1 MNKIIRD
8 NYTTLIL
15 FGVFVCFMPLWEH
28 LSNKWLIE
36 PILSKFAVNW
46 ATLILFII
54 ITFMTLYSGYRAY
67 QQRYIIGNRITG
79 IAFLCL
85 LVWGWYRFTTNTAYP
100 LYKIDFL
107 CYVDLITII
116 CFICIGIRFIRK
128 KSTIQER
135 SNGFINDEPV
145 SEEKD
150 DKLNRWINAKDAA
163 EKLIQTDTSKN
174 AFSFGIVAS
183 WGVGKTSFMNM
194 MKKHLADMKNHDLI
208 IMDFNPWIY
217 RKNSNLTQIFFDE
230 LSNKLAPFSSGLSRD
245 IRNYADSLNVID
257 SAWTKI
263 AIHTFLKVTD
273 KSAVELYEELSANIK
288 LIEKKIVVFIDDID
302 RLSCSELEEIFRL
315 VRNTS
320 NLPNIYFVL
329 AYDKIYVVDRL
340 SSLFADH
347 SLSYTEKILQ
357 EEYALRALTNSQI
370 RLALKKLFVSLSE
383 NKPHQQAQ
391 IDKLFESRLNITQ
404 YIKTLRDVKRYGN
417 ILRSHYNKLKD
428 DINLYDLCVYEILR
442 MRYPRVLKLIE
453 EKQDGIF
460 VADRHNKVVLYND
473 ADHKN
478 KNATDAAMDKFMF
491 GDNRIDI
498 KKYLTDNKEALL
510 LNDSDILLLENI
522 FDLLWGKYRKSEKHN
537 INNSIYMNRYF
548 YYSILDNEISE
559 SDIQSFF
566 KLSFED
572 MKPILEEWAVN
583 KSYYF
588 VNHIEDRYN
597 KEKRDIKMLLR
608 IIFFFNSVTKKTA
621 FQDSTI
627 TELIRE
633 MPMFYGKRTEYN
645 DEDKKFIRELLT
657 MNEDCL
663 FAISY
668 IKDLHNYPFDENF
681 PISSEE
687 LVSIQTK
694 LFLDYTQTTKN
705 DLKSIINVYRYAGRY
720 VIDSNGARVYF
731 HEKEVQ
737 QGLKNICIERFEEFI
752 PFTIKTAPFEIYNY
766 KLSYLPEALWD
777 SNQNYYE
784 YVINTNDDSSKII
797 TEYKRFLTGLKESEF
812 EKTIRFDFK
821 HISPNNNQ

>member
-15 FGVFVCFMPLWEH
+15 FGVFICFMPLWEH

-54 ITFMTLYSGYRAY
+54 ITCMSFYSGYKAY

-85 LVWGWYRFTTNTAYP
+85 LVWGWYRFTTKSAYP

-107 CYVDLITII
+107 CYVDLIPII
-116 CFICIGIRFIRK
+116 CCICIAIRFIRK
-128 KSTIQER
+128 KSNIQER
-135 SNGFINDEPV
+135 SYGFVNDEPV

-150 DKLNRWINAKDAA
+150 DILNRWVNAKDAA

-174 AFSFGIVAS
+174 AFSFGIIAS

-194 MKKHLADMKNHDLI
+194 MKKHLADKKNHDLI

-245 IRNYADSLNVID
+245 IRSYADSLNVID
-257 SAWTKI
+257 NTWTKI
-263 AIHTFLKVTD
+263 VTHTFLKATD
-273 KSAVELYEELSANIK
+273 KNAVELYGELSANIK

-329 AYDKIYVVDRL
+329 AYDKIYVVNMLRT
-340 SSLFADH
+340 LFADY

-357 EEYALRALTNSQI
+357 EEYVLPALTDSQI
-370 RLALKKLFVSLSE
+370 RLALKKLFISLPE
-383 NKPHQQAQ
+383 YKPHQQVQ
-391 IDKLFESRLNITQ
+391 IDKLFESRLSITQ

-442 MRYPRVLKLIE
+442 MRYPRILKFIE
-453 EKQDGIF
+453 EKQDSIF

-491 GDNRIDI
+491 GDNSIDI

-510 LNDSDILLLENI
+510 LNDSDIQCIENI
-522 FDLLWGKYRKSEKHN
+522 LDLLWGKYRHAETYN
-537 INNSIYMNRYF
+537 INNSIYINRYF
-548 YYSILDNEISE
+548 YYSILDSEIAQ

-572 MKPILEEWAVN
+572 MKPILKEWAVN

-597 KEKRDIKMLLR
+597 KENRDIKTLLR
-608 IIFFFNSVTKKTA
+608 IIFYFNSVTTKTA
-621 FQDSTI
+621 FNDRTI
-627 TELIRE
+627 TDLIRQ

-645 DEDKKFIRELLT
+645 DEDKNFIRELLT

-663 FAISY
+663 FAICF
-668 IKDLHNYPFDENF
+668 INNLHYYGFHSNF
-681 PISSEE
+681 PISSQES
-687 LVSIQTK
+687 VSIQTR
-694 LFLDYTQTTKN
+694 LFLDYAQETN
-705 DLKSIINVYRYAGRY
+705 DNLKRIYNVWYHTG
-720 VIDSNGARVYF
+720 VQIIDSNSNASFQRQ
-731 HEKEVQ
+731 KEVN
-737 QGLKNICIERFEEFI
+737 LEFRKVCMTRFVEFI
-752 PFTIKTAPFEIYNY
+752 PFTIDTAPFKKYNY
-766 KLSYLPEALWD
+766 NLNSLPKLLWGN
-777 SNQNYYE
+777 NQVYYE
-784 YVINTNDDSSKII
+784 YVMKLNDDSSEII
-797 TEYKRFLTGLKESEF
+797 TEYKRFLTDLKESEF

-821 HISPNNNQ
+821 HISLNGNQ